1 MNSKTWRSDELPGLP
16 VAGPSTSSP
25 LAAPQLASPVKL
37 EPRKRK
43 NWTLVKPGLAAL
55 EQLGAPTPPP
65 TCPIPDVPIQ
75 QAGGVAPLIPPRSSS
90 RLASARHAAPMKRS
104 ESTDSG
110 RRGSNDTNSTVSVN
124 SSPSDYSSR
133 ESSTSSATS
142 VSSSPSETWPLKSR
156 GALNLRKVEEMDSGE
171 ALRDAFD
178 TTVYPRRGKEDER
191 KEFQRRIDL
200 ALSEVE
206 KLALEES
213 DVEGEEDGEGVLT
226 PALRV

>member
-1 MNSKTWRSDELPGLP
+1 
-16 VAGPSTSSP
+16 
-25 LAAPQLASPVKL
+25 
-37 EPRKRK
+37 
-43 NWTLVKPGLAAL
+43 
-55 EQLGAPTPPP
+55 
-65 TCPIPDVPIQ
+65 
-75 QAGGVAPLIPPRSSS
+75 
-90 RLASARHAAPMKRS
+90 
-104 ESTDSG
+104 
-110 RRGSNDTNSTVSVN
+110 
-124 SSPSDYSSR
+124 
-133 ESSTSSATS
+133 
-142 VSSSPSETWPLKSR
+142 
-156 GALNLRKVEEMDSGE
+156 MDSGE

>member
-1 MNSKTWRSDELPGLP
+1 
-16 VAGPSTSSP
+16 
-25 LAAPQLASPVKL
+25 
-37 EPRKRK
+37 
-43 NWTLVKPGLAAL
+43 
-55 EQLGAPTPPP
+55 
-65 TCPIPDVPIQ
+65 
-75 QAGGVAPLIPPRSSS
+75 
-90 RLASARHAAPMKRS
+90 MKRS

-133 ESSTSSATS
+133 ESSASSATS
-142 VSSSPSETWPLKSR
+142 VSSSPSEAWPLKSR
-156 GALNLRKVEEMDSGE
+156 GALNLRKVDEMDSGE
-171 ALRDAFD
+171 AFRDEFD
-178 TTVYPRRGKEDER
+178 TTIYQRTGKEDER